1 LKEGDVRTRR
11 RAGRQTTVDALRGA
25 AMRIFAAKGYDAA
38 TTRAVADA
46 AGVNE
51 QLIQRYFGGK
61 AGLLRSIFSDYAER
75 DRAGDFGEPPIGHDI
90 EEEIANVLMFN
101 VERERRYGDFARVAI
116 YRAIVDKR
124 VAAEI
129 ARMFVE
135 SREPFVL
142 ARLTLHAAGGGL
154 RSDADLAALAHL
166 LSSLSF
172 AFAFTDQLVLRRP
185 ADVIKRTIAETARTI
200 ARGLAPQT

>member
-1 LKEGDVRTRR
+1 VLKTEKPESLRR
-11 RAGRQTTVDALRGA
+11 GGRQATIDALLRA
-25 AMRIFAAKGYDAA
+25 ATRVFAAKGYDAA
-38 TTRAVADA
+38 TTRAVAEA

-75 DRAGDFGEPPIGHDI
+75 DRQGDFGQPPPGHDV
-90 EEEIANVLMFN
+90 EEEITNFLLFH
-101 VERERRYGDFARVAI
+101 VERERKYGDFARVAI
-116 YRAIVDKR
+116 YRSIVDKR
-124 VAAEI
+124 IATEI

-142 ARLTLHAAGGGL
+142 ARLEEHAMRSRL
-154 RSDADLAALAHL
+154 RSGADLAALAHL

-172 AFAFTDQLVLRRP
+172 AFAFTDQLALRRP
-185 ADVIKRTIAETARTI
+185 SEMITRTIAETARTI
-200 ARGLAPQT
+200 ARGLAP